1 MLTSILRNRAL
12 YLCSLAAAAA
22 GALVF
27 ALAPWESVGAPL
39 FIGLLAGGL
48 ALGLVLLD
56 SPAEERRFVV
66 RLFLVALG
74 VRLLAAALFHW
85 VIGGNGEYIYS
96 DATTYDRVA
105 WALAQSW
112 RFPGAA
118 PEGLGAAAFLADDIY
133 PRLLA
138 GLYFLLG
145 HANAAAI
152 VINTIFGASSV
163 YLVYRIAAML
173 FGPVTARWAGWLTA
187 FYTGFWL
194 WEMMTMKDAL
204 SLFLILLFFLGLYRV
219 WQTVILPDRNP
230 AQWAGAAGWTAVM
243 IAIFFAAGVLREYV
257 PVILAGAVVLL
268 PLAEFLK
275 SGKFWRWGLV
285 IGVAVLLL
293 ILFWPRIS
301 NCPLYNIPVTAE
313 STLFQIVEVPDT
325 STVGALTAWIGTH
338 PAGFLRYLG
347 LTIFSTAL
355 APYAWLLPGTLPE
368 VARFET
374 YMIAFPGM
382 WLWYLVLPFSILGI
396 RESVRR
402 TSGSAW
408 PLIFYAAAI
417 FLVVSIL
424 IPREYRHRDMV
435 MPFALMLAAE
445 GLVFSRRWWLAGLIV
460 WIPLIGF
467 IAWKLNS
474 ILPLL
479 LLVLAAVAAGIL
491 WHFRM
496 RRRREGKMVRL
507 V

>member
-1 MLTSILRNRAL
+1 MLISILRNRAL
-12 YLCSLAAAAA
+12 FLCSLAAAAA

-27 ALAPWESVGAPL
+27 ALAPWETIGAPL
-39 FIGLLAGGL
+39 FTGLLTGGL
-48 ALGLVLLD
+48 ALALVLGS
-56 SPAEERRFVV
+56 SPAEERRFVI

-74 VRLLAAALFHW
+74 IRLLAAALFHW
-85 VIGGNGEYIYS
+85 MIGGNAGYLYS
-96 DATTYDRVA
+96 DANTYDRVA
-105 WALAQSW
+105 WTLAQSW

-118 PEGLGAAAFLADDIY
+118 PVGLGAAAFLADDIY

-145 HANAAAI
+145 HASAAAI
-152 VINTIFGASSV
+152 VINAVFGASSV

-219 WQTVILPDRNP
+219 WQIVILPDRTP
-230 AQWAGAAGWTAVM
+230 AQWVGAAGWTAVM

-257 PVILAGAVVLL
+257 PVILAGAVGLL

-275 SGKFWRWGLV
+275 SGRPWRWGLV
-285 IGVAVLLL
+285 IGAAAILLV
-293 ILFWPRIS
+293 IFWPRIS
-301 NCPLYNIPVTAE
+301 NRQLYNIPVTPE
-313 STLFQIVEVPDT
+313 SVLFQITEVPDT
-325 STVGALTAWIGTH
+325 STVGALTAWTLAH
-338 PAGFLRYLG
+338 PAGFIRYLG
-347 LTIFSTAL
+347 LTVFSTAL

-396 RESVRR
+396 REGVRR
-402 TSGSAW
+402 TQGAAW
-408 PLIFYAAAI
+408 PLIFYAGAI
-417 FLVVSIL
+417 FLLVSIL

-467 IAWKLNS
+467 IAWKLHS
-474 ILPLL
+474 FIPLL
-479 LLVLAAVAAGIL
+479 LLVFAAAVALIL
-491 WHFRM
+491 WHVRI
-496 RRRREGKMVRL
+496 RRRREERLVRL